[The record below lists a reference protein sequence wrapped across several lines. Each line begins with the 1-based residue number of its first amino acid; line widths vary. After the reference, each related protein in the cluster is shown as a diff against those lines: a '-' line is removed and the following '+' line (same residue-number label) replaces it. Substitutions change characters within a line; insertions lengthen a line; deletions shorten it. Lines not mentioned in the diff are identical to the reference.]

1 MLELNVLFSPYELKK
16 LKSELKKLKYKRIE
30 KEESITDINNL
41 NSVLYKIQHTKK
53 Y

>member
-1 MLELNVLFSPYELKK
+1 MINVLFSPSELKK
-16 LKSELKKLKYKRIE
+16 LKAELRKQKYKRIE

-41 NSVLYKIQHTKK
+41 NSVLYKIQYNQKK

>member
-1 MLELNVLFSPYELKK
+1 MINVLFSPNEIKK
-16 LKSELKKLKYKRIE
+16 LKAELRRLKYKRIE
-30 KEESITDINNL
+30 KEESINDINNL

>member
-1 MLELNVLFSPYELKK
+1 MNVLFSPHELKK
-16 LKSELKKLKYKRIE
+16 LKSELRRLKYKRIE

-41 NSVLYKIQHTKK
+41 NSVLYKIQYNHKK